1 MPDEREEIRA
11 RINIVNLVGQ
21 RVLLKKTGKD
31 WKGLCP
37 FHDDRNPSLH
47 VSRDKGLYKCYSC
60 GEGGDVYKWVM
71 QTEHVDFP
79 EALRILAKLAGIE
92 LSRHER
98 KDRTVA
104 EAQEAVM
111 AEAQAFFR
119 DQFEKSSAAKD
130 YCRDRGLDG
139 PTVETWGLGY
149 APDVT
154 GALAIAL
161 QRKGHRLNLSEELFL
176 VKSDGHGG
184 FDDRFKGR
192 LMFPIRDERGRLVA
206 FGGRIIGD
214 GQPKY
219 INSGDTPL
227 YSKSR
232 VLYGLDK
239 AKEAMAKARQAVLV
253 EGYLDVIACHRAGV
267 ATAVASLGTA
277 LADEHV
283 RLLRRWCD
291 EVVVLYDSDT
301 AGMKA
306 AERACELLSQG
317 GLRVRVCVVAHGKD
331 PDTLL
336 RDQGPAAVRKLVER
350 PMTALEYLLTQ
361 LESRHP
367 SSDDAFWEEAA
378 QILAQG
384 KRHQEVV
391 GLIDSLVP
399 KYPFTK
405 DRTIARLSIERLVRS
420 ARARRGRD
428 DEPGRARVAPKIQG
442 RLLGAEAAIVKAVLV
457 SELRAQAVEVCRE
470 PDLFVTD
477 SGARLAQAIVEELG
491 GSVPVGPVNSWLP
504 DVQSHELRD
513 ALWRLETEVL
523 PNRDLQRVERETFEA
538 AVASLRSRHE
548 DRERHGVHVELED
561 KDAVLELQRRL
572 RAAKGAD
579 SIAPLD

>member
-1 MPDEREEIRA
+1 MADERELIRS
-11 RINIVNLVGQ
+11 RIDIVELVGQ
-21 RVLLKKTGKD
+21 RVSLKKAGKD

-79 EALRILAKLAGIE
+79 EALRILAKLAGVE
-92 LSRHER
+92 LTRHEK
-98 KDRTVA
+98 KDRTLA

-111 AEAQAFFR
+111 AEAQAFFK
-119 DQFEKSSAAKD
+119 DQLEKSSSAQD
-130 YCRDRGLDG
+130 YCRQRGLD
-139 PTVETWGLGY
+139 PATVEAWGLGY
-149 APDVT
+149 GPDVT

-161 QRKGHRLNLSEELFL
+161 QRKGHRLNLAEELFL
-176 VKSDGHGG
+176 VKSDGHGA

-239 AKEAMAKARQAVLV
+239 AKESMAKSRQAVLV
-253 EGYLDVIACHRAGV
+253 EGYLDVIACHRSGV
-267 ATAVASLGTA
+267 TSAVASLGTA

-291 EVVVLYDSDT
+291 EVVVLYDSDA
-301 AGMKA
+301 AGLKA
-306 AERACELLSQG
+306 AERACALLTEG
-317 GLRVRVCVVAHGKD
+317 GLKARVSVVSAGKD

-336 RDQGPAAVRKLVER
+336 RDQGAAAVRKLVEK
-350 PMTALEYLLTQ
+350 PMTALEYLLAQ
-361 LESRHP
+361 LEARHP
-367 SSDDAFWEEAA
+367 ATGEAFWDEAA
-378 QILAQG
+378 GILAQG

-391 GLIDSLVP
+391 GLVDMLVP

-405 DRTIARLSIERLVRS
+405 DRTLARLNIERSIRAARVRNRNAATP
-420 ARARRGRD
+420 ARASVSSSVRERMVGS
-428 DEPGRARVAPKIQG
+428 
-442 RLLGAEAAIVKAVLV
+442 EATVIKAVLRQ
-457 SELRAQAVEVCRE
+457 ELRNQAVDACRE
-470 PDLFVTD
+470 PDLFVTAA
-477 SGARLAQAIVEELG
+477 GTRLAQAVVEELG
-491 GSVPVGPVNSWLP
+491 GAVPAGPVSSWLP
-504 DVQSHELRD
+504 NVRSDELRD
-513 ALWRLETEVL
+513 ALWGLEAEVL
-523 PNRDLQRVERETFEA
+523 PNRDLQRVEQESFEA
-538 AVASLRSRHE
+538 AVVRLRTQRE
-548 DRERHGVHVELED
+548 DRKRHGLQVDLSD

-572 RAAKGAD
+572 RSAKGAD
-579 SIAPLD
+579 TIAPPD